1 MCCCQSSFTFLP
13 NYQTA
18 DVIHEFTLMSIQ
30 PNDQFV
36 CSSNLPFDSSSSIDV
51 KNEISYD
58 IPFFAAAEPNTQSVP
73 SSVNY
78 LASSDDIYSSD
89 LTGDQ
94 CVSQFKLN
102 SNDIIPYWKSQKQ
115 IKHKSKNLEEII

>member
-1 MCCCQSSFTFLP
+1 MCCCQSSFMFLP

-58 IPFFAAAEPNTQSVP
+58 IPFFAPAEPNTQSVP

>member
-1 MCCCQSSFTFLP
+1 MFKATSSSRTEKLCVRMCCCQSSFMFLP

-58 IPFFAAAEPNTQSVP
+58 IPF
-73 SSVNY
+73 
-78 LASSDDIYSSD
+78 
-89 LTGDQ
+89 
-94 CVSQFKLN
+94 
-102 SNDIIPYWKSQKQ
+102 
-115 IKHKSKNLEEII
+115 